1 LAHTDLTETLL
12 ADLFRTLLLATQCT
26 EFDAGAERVGI
37 ALAARRAIPLYAV
50 IPLVS
55 NTEYETFAPML
66 EDVAEAQAAAG
77 LQKLRETAAARG
89 VTLIG
94 KVRLGEEPYREILA
108 EAGER
113 AADLIIVRKRG
124 KRGFLASLLIGEMV
138 HALTRHS
145 PCDVL
150 LVPRE
155 AEIWTRGVLAATDGS
170 AHGRRTTEVAASIAA
185 AFALPLT
192 IVSVATDEDP
202 DGRIA
207 ADHVNAA
214 VPAARAAGAS
224 AQGQILTGKAPEA
237 ILGAATQTGVDL
249 VVLGRRGLNPVK
261 RMLLGGTSEW
271 VASHTSCPVLIVHA
285 DD

>member
-1 LAHTDLTETLL
+1 M

-26 EFDAGAERVGI
+26 EFDAGAEGVGI
-37 ALAARRAIPLYAV
+37 SLAARRAIPLYAV
-50 IPLVS
+50 VPLVS

-155 AEIWTRGVLAATDGS
+155 ADIWTRGILAATDGS
-170 AHGRRTTEVAASIAA
+170 AHGRRTTEVAASLAA

-192 IVSVATDEDP
+192 IVSVATDDDP

-214 VPAARAAGAS
+214 VLAARAAGAS
-224 AQGQILTGKAPEA
+224 VQGQMLTGKAPEA
-237 ILGAATQTGVDL
+237 ILGAATQTGADL
-249 VVLGRRGLNPVK
+249 VVLGRRGVNPVK

-271 VASHTSCPVLIVHA
+271 VASHTSCPVLIVRA